1 VVYAKRLFAG
11 PQALLACL
19 LRYTHR
25 VAIANSRLLAFND
38 QGVIFLLFRA
48 GVARS
53 GFSWFGCIVK
63 GPAPDLYVA
72 IDVLDSGPDPQW

>member
-1 VVYAKRLFAG
+1 VVYAKRLFAA
-11 PQALLACL
+11 PQAVLACL

-53 GFSWFGCIVK
+53 GFS
-63 GPAPDLYVA
+63 
-72 IDVLDSGPDPQW
+72 